1 MASKSRYIKKKPEDK
16 LKTGPKPMG
25 LKRTELH
32 LLKDDFIQLK
42 KISSALKLSISH
54 LVRMAIA
61 KQLQEYKDGKG
72 I

>member
-1 MASKSRYIKKKPEDK
+1 MASKSRYVKKKPEDK

-32 LLKDDFIQLK
+32 LLKDDFIQLQT
-42 KISSALKLSISH
+42 ISKQTNVSISH